1 MIKFCPI
8 LSLIPIYAYLQLVF
22 AVGDSNLA
30 AQQLVPFNAGGHQPA
45 LAYKQI
51 YQSPWASRFVAFWLF
66 SSITIVVPRILT
78 KLMGQGRTCKQML
91 VALKVSG

>member
-1 MIKFCPI
+1 MKFCPI
-8 LSLIPIYAYLQLVF
+8 LSLNPICAYLQLVF

-51 YQSPWASRFVAFWLF
+51 YQSPWASRFVAFCLF
-66 SSITIVVPRILT
+66 SSITIVVPRI
-78 KLMGQGRTCKQML
+78 KLMEQGWACNQML
-91 VALKVSG
+91 VALKVPG